1 MKKAK
6 IVHDNLNACGGSERL
21 AFAII
26 ELLNK
31 HGFKVDLSTLQKPD
45 MDRIVGIFGEEES
58 KLRNFDQ
65 IDFLNINTILDL
77 EKINGPNI
85 ERNKEGKKIN
95 SFNTKLDDKDYD
107 IIINTH
113 GDLFPYYNKLDCE
126 EIDSKNGRSPIRITY
141 CHYPLV
147 PYFINKKE
155 YSFLERFIDSFN
167 ELPPQKKDMIAS
179 RILEKYHEMM
189 KNTIVLTN
197 SEFSKHAIEKIYGK
211 DKIKVTVVYPPVEI
225 NKFRTMDTIG
235 DYANTFNSI
244 QEQKGKILV
253 ISRIS
258 PSKNIEN
265 ILEIGKILKES
276 YDLDYFEIN
285 IVGSITPEDNEYAQ
299 NLETLI
305 LRYNLDNNIKIN
317 PNVSFQDLQTQV
329 KESKLYLHPT
339 PEEPFGISIVEA
351 MSAGLIPIV
360 PDKGGGTEFVPPQ
373 YHYSTIE
380 DASNMIYNI
389 LKNDDSK
396 HSIEIE
402 IEKQKIKK
410 LANKFSKQKFN
421 ENLIKV
427 FESLF
432 ENNPFSHSLSS
443 QSFVALY
450 PRVNN

>member
-1 MKKAK
+1 
-6 IVHDNLNACGGSERL
+6 
-21 AFAII
+21 
-26 ELLNK
+26 
-31 HGFKVDLSTLQKPD
+31 
-45 MDRIVGIFGEEES
+45 
-58 KLRNFDQ
+58 
-65 IDFLNINTILDL
+65 
-77 EKINGPNI
+77 
-85 ERNKEGKKIN
+85 
-95 SFNTKLDDKDYD
+95 
-107 IIINTH
+107 
-113 GDLFPYYNKLDCE
+113 
-126 EIDSKNGRSPIRITY
+126 
-141 CHYPLV
+141 
-147 PYFINKKE
+147 
-155 YSFLERFIDSFN
+155 
-167 ELPPQKKDMIAS
+167 
-179 RILEKYHEMM
+179 
-189 KNTIVLTN
+189 
-197 SEFSKHAIEKIYGK
+197 
-211 DKIKVTVVYPPVEI
+211 
-225 NKFRTMDTIG
+225 MDTIRG
-235 DYANTFNSI
+235 YANTFNSI
-244 QEQKGKILV
+244 QEEKGKILV

-285 IVGSITPEDNEYAQ
+285 IVGSITPEDNGYVQ
-299 NLETLI
+299 NLEILI
-305 LRYNLDNNIKIN
+305 SRYNLDNNIKIN

-432 ENNPFSHSLSS
+432 ENNPFGHSLSS

>member
-1 MKKAK
+1 
-6 IVHDNLNACGGSERL
+6 
-21 AFAII
+21 
-26 ELLNK
+26 
-31 HGFKVDLSTLQKPD
+31 
-45 MDRIVGIFGEEES
+45 
-58 KLRNFDQ
+58 
-65 IDFLNINTILDL
+65 
-77 EKINGPNI
+77 
-85 ERNKEGKKIN
+85 
-95 SFNTKLDDKDYD
+95 
-107 IIINTH
+107 
-113 GDLFPYYNKLDCE
+113 
-126 EIDSKNGRSPIRITY
+126 
-141 CHYPLV
+141 
-147 PYFINKKE
+147 
-155 YSFLERFIDSFN
+155 
-167 ELPPQKKDMIAS
+167 
-179 RILEKYHEMM
+179 
-189 KNTIVLTN
+189 
-197 SEFSKHAIEKIYGK
+197 
-211 DKIKVTVVYPPVEI
+211 
-225 NKFRTMDTIG
+225 MDTIRG
-235 DYANTFNSI
+235 YANTINSI
-244 QEQKGKILV
+244 QEEKGKILV

-258 PSKNIEN
+258 PTKNIEN

-285 IVGSITPEDNEYAQ
+285 IVGSIAPEDNEYAQ

-305 LRYNLDNNIKIN
+305 SLYNLDNNIKIN
-317 PNVSFQDLQTQV
+317 PNVSFQENLQTQV

-373 YHYSTIE
+373 YHYIPIE

-432 ENNPFSHSLSS
+432 ENNPFGHSLSS